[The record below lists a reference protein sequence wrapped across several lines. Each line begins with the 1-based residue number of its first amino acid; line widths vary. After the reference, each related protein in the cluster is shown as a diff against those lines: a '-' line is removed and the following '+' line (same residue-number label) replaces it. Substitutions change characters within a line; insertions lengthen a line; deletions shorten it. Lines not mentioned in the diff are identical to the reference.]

1 MKRGQRLAPSYSVGN
16 VVESLSQS
24 VFLLR
29 LSKLRFLTLARK
41 RRPMI
46 IKSCKTHPQPPGEGQ
61 SYTTQVNLSL
71 FTFFHTVPGVL
82 ASLDVSLPFSSL
94 TSSSR
99 RQSAGRLPKM
109 SLSDSEPHI
118 VHSSSSS
125 GDPASVSA
133 EAPSSPSTGTSV
145 DSLPDSASSDDID
158 SESEQEES
166 DAEREWK
173 ESLQQLELLLT
184 MVVVPYIGKYFG
196 RKCAYWGEFLQYQKL
211 HCLSALLATYYVTEL
226 LGKEGIRL
234 RIDEDQN
241 TLVYCASTIQ
251 Y

>member
-1 MKRGQRLAPSYSVGN
+1 
-16 VVESLSQS
+16 
-24 VFLLR
+24 
-29 LSKLRFLTLARK
+29 
-41 RRPMI
+41 MI
-46 IKSCKTHPQPPGEGQ
+46 VKSCKTHRRPRGKGQP
-61 SYTTQVNLSL
+61 YTTQVILSL
-71 FTFFHTVPGVL
+71 ILFLRIVPGVDT
-82 ASLDVSLPFSSL
+82 SLDVSLPFSSL

-118 VHSSSSS
+118 VHSSTST
-125 GDPASVSA
+125 GDSASIPA
-133 EAPSSPSTGTSV
+133 EAPSSPSTGSSI

-196 RKCAYWGEFLQYQKL
+196 RKCAYWGEFLRYQML
-211 HCLSALLATYYVTEL
+211 HCLSAYQPH
-226 LGKEGIRL
+226 IMRWS
-234 RIDEDQN
+234 
-241 TLVYCASTIQ
+241 C
-251 Y
+251 